1 MRNVI
6 FIIKGLNTTSKT
18 YPKKIRSDM
27 HIMKDYNN
35 KDPLTIIKSDIL
47 AIKGVDTIIR
57 THLEQS
63 RRISLPQEDYIQL

>member
-1 MRNVI
+1 
-6 FIIKGLNTTSKT
+6 
-18 YPKKIRSDM
+18 M